1 MNQAMKPTVLV
12 DGNNVM
18 GARPDG
24 WWRNRAEAAQRLAAE
39 IAPLVLGGGRA
50 WTIVFDGPTP
60 PGMASP
66 PEGLVVVHAGHSRR
80 DGADDRIVELLGALP
95 DPASALVYTS
105 DSALRARARALG
117 ARVAGARAL
126 LEEIASAGDTAKGG
140 PACGHGERRG
150 ARAPR

>member
-1 MNQAMKPTVLV
+1 MNQTVKPTVLV

-24 WWRNRAEAAQRLAAE
+24 WWRNRAEAAQRLVAE

-50 WTIVFDGPTP
+50 WTIVFDGPAP
-60 PGMASP
+60 PGMVSP
-66 PEGLVVVHAGHSRR
+66 HECLVVVHAGNSRR
-80 DGADDRIVELLGALP
+80 DGADDCIVELLGALP

-105 DSALRARARALG
+105 DSALRARVRALD

-126 LEEIASAGDTAKGG
+126 LEEIASTSDTTEGD
-140 PACGHGERRG
+140 PACGHEERRG
-150 ARAPR
+150 AQALR

>member
-1 MNQAMKPTVLV
+1 MKPTVLV

-18 GARPDG
+18 SARPDG
-24 WWRNRAEAAQRLAAE
+24 WWRNRTEAAQRLVAE
-39 IAPLVLGGGRA
+39 IVPLVLGGGRA

-66 PEGLVVVHAGHSRR
+66 HECLVVVHAGHSRR
-80 DGADDRIVELLGALP
+80 DGADDRIVELPGALP

-105 DSALRARARALG
+105 DSALRARVRALG

-126 LEEIASAGDTAKGG
+126 LEEIASASDTTKGG